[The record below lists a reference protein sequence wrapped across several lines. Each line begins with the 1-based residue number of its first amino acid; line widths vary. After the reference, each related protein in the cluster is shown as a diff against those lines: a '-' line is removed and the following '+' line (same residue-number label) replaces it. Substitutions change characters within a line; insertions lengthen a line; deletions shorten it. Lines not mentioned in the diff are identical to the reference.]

1 MGWPASRPRLQRAVR
16 DGKIP
21 AREPV
26 AQKLGPLPREDQQF
40 AVAELAIVLGDAQ
53 PFAGG
58 VERIHR
64 RRRQYTGTEDA
75 RTVRA
80 RNASPLLLDNEVTK
94 VGNASVFR
102 CEV

>member
-1 MGWPASRPRLQRAVR
+1 
-16 DGKIP
+16 
-21 AREPV
+21 
-26 AQKLGPLPREDQQF
+26 
-40 AVAELAIVLGDAQ
+40 VLGDAQ

-80 RNASPLLLDNEVTK
+80 RNASPLRLDNEVTK